1 MQKNDMARKIKIEI
15 DGLERANLVHVGAIE
30 RNQVTA
36 EVPEFAKLKTIITGV
51 DTIPPIDFGF
61 KYTRDSETKQ
71 FIKDWYVKNQIKNV
85 ILVEVDGSGSEIDRI
100 TLLQCECSKYSLP
113 EYAAEAPNYYRID
126 ITLLPYDI
134 QEIS

>member
-1 MQKNDMARKIKIEI
+1 MQQNDMARKIKIEI
-15 DGLERANLVHVGAIE
+15 DGLERANLIYVGAIE
-30 RNQVTA
+30 RNQVVT
-36 EVPEFAKLKTIITGV
+36 EVPEFAKLKSIITGV

-71 FIKDWYVKNQIKNV
+71 FFKDWYVNNEVKNV
-85 ILVEVDGSGSEIDRI
+85 ILVEVDGSGADIDRI
-100 TLLQCECSKYSLP
+100 TLLQCECSKYSIP
-113 EYAAEAPNYYRID
+113 EYAAEAPSYYRID